1 MEPRELLSPKQ
12 WPHARRRH
20 RRIIHI
26 VSSSL
31 LMALWTS
38 FRRVP
43 GGGSAWTRQSLES
56 WIPLKQQIFYGV
68 PVYAQPCSGSF
79 LTSVPK
85 ECPKQRLLPTEP
97 MGREPWAL
105 LLRLRCPRRK
115 HPQVPVQQSLEA
127 MNKWLLAGDQGYEPN
142 LVLTPNP
149 CLVYRLPGPK
159 AWSHWQTLGP
169 AESHSRK
176 SNKQVEHSSRSLT
189 QPSRLSA
196 GPAFTSVSP
205 LSVYLNQ
212 KETLGFDPPHVPN
225 M

>member
-1 MEPRELLSPKQ
+1 
-12 WPHARRRH
+12 
-20 RRIIHI
+20 
-26 VSSSL
+26 
-31 LMALWTS
+31 MALWTR

-43 GGGSAWTRQSLES
+43 GGGSTWTRQSLES
-56 WIPLKQQIFYGV
+56 RIPLKQQIFYGV

-97 MGREPWAL
+97 VSREPWAL
-105 LLRLRCPRRK
+105 PLRLRCPRRK
-115 HPQVPVQQSLEA
+115 HHCPQVPVQQSLEA
-127 MNKWLLAGDQGYEPN
+127 LNKWLLAGDQGYEPRADSKS
-142 LVLTPNP
+142 LP
-149 CLVYRLPGPK
+149 CLPIPVPRGG
-159 AWSHWQTLGP
+159 AIGRHWDLQNPT
-169 AESHSRK
+169 AERGRK
-176 SNKQVEHSSRSLT
+176 GSNKQAEHSSCSLT
-189 QPSRLSA
+189 QPSHLSA